1 MLFTFQRCLAF
12 LIVAN

>member
-1 MLFTFQRCLAF
+1 MAF

>member
-1 MLFTFQRCLAF
+1 MLFTFQRRLAF

>member
-1 MLFTFQRCLAF
+1 MFR

>member
-1 MLFTFQRCLAF
+1 MVFF